1 MNPSDMWD
9 RYVGKNASW
18 EEISSQPAS
27 LLAQQIAELQE
38 EWGIADESP
47 VIVAEAIIGY
57 AREQLARSSA
67 AAALGSI
74 RSERKAVT
82 SAANGRKGGRPRK
95 ATD

>member
-1 MNPSDMWD
+1 MNPSEMWD

-57 AREQLARSSA
+57 ARAQLARSSA
-67 AAALGSI
+67 AAILGSMT
-74 RSERKAVT
+74 SPRKAAA
-82 SAANGRKGGRPRK
+82 SRANGRRGGRPRK
-95 ATD
+95 PTA